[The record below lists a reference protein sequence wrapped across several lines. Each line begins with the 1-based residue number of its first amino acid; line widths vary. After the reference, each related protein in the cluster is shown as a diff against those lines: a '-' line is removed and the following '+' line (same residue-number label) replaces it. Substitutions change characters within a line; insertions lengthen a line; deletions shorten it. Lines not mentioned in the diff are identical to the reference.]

1 MLTIGTHDRPA
12 IAYEQRPRC
21 RTVVSSLLAPLTGA
35 EKGSGS
41 LIAGPA
47 SRSRPSAHWPEKKIF
62 KGRAYVRRATRFFFF
77 FFLLCKPG
85 PAALMRVPD
94 SRRIGFRRGKTRAKP
109 RRSSHACLVLEA
121 RSTWGEFTCGR
132 TIYFRRCPGTG
143 CFAARA
149 APQLRIGRQIRTMQ
163 NGLHYS
169 LAVSDNRQPSLLPQ
183 SSYRGPQRHATRRF
197 ELPIAQGAATNRN
210 EAFLCSGSD
219 AQIEKSAWKNKNDDH
234 RSALWAVRVSDGAA
248 ATAEDNGR
256 LDDGNAPRP
265 QRARK
270 TYTAP
275 PSVRMTCQPASAEL
289 EPRQISMES
298 GTMAHRTAQGSLRDH
313 FGPVLRSCRQR
324 NREKRNY
331 FGTSVQSPARLLG
344 LVLARFF
351 MRFPNVAQAH
361 RGDATNFA
369 QPEWRSVWLACLA
382 FPESLFT
389 VGELAAVCAFWCS

>member
-1 MLTIGTHDRPA
+1 MVRIYLRQNDLLSPLPGNRLFCCPSGASAANWQANSHHAERASLFPRSVRQQATIAAAAVIIR
-12 IAYEQRPRC
+12 QR
-21 RTVVSSLLAPLTGA
+21 
-35 EKGSGS
+35 
-41 LIAGPA
+41 
-47 SRSRPSAHWPEKKIF
+47 H
-62 KGRAYVRRATRFFFF
+62 
-77 FFLLCKPG
+77 
-85 PAALMRVPD
+85 
-94 SRRIGFRRGKTRAKP
+94 
-109 RRSSHACLVLEA
+109 
-121 RSTWGEFTCGR
+121 
-132 TIYFRRCPGTG
+132 
-143 CFAARA
+143 
-149 APQLRIGRQIRTMQ
+149 
-163 NGLHYS
+163 
-169 LAVSDNRQPSLLPQ
+169 
-183 SSYRGPQRHATRRF
+183 QRHATRRF

-351 MRFPNVAQAH
+351 MRFPNAAQAH